1 MTEVR
6 SAGLPSQ
13 KQVIELLDGEFA
25 RAGYEIEDVVIDAD
39 ARPPRITVIA
49 DGDDGLDLDSIA
61 TLSRSASELLDTAD
75 RDSPAPYVLE
85 VTSPGVDRPLT
96 TEKHFRRARGRKVE
110 LTLSDGSQLT
120 GRLGETR
127 DGTVVRRSC
136 ARAAGANFSVREL
149 PLDGI
154 AKAVV
159 QVEFSPPNQRE
170 LELAGQS
177 GKEAASVN
185 IDMAALHAIEA
196 DKGISVDVVVDTI
209 KSALLT
215 AYRHTEGHE
224 ADARIEIDRKTGV
237 VQVMARETD
246 DDGNVLHEWDDTPEG
261 FGRIAATTARQVIL
275 QRLRDAENEK
285 NYGEFSAREGDIV
298 AGVIQRDAAPTPA
311 GSSSSGWA
319 ARPRA
324 PRASSRRPSRCPARR
339 YEHGDRLRCYVVGVS
354 RGAREPLITLSR
366 THPNLVRKLFSLEVP
381 EIADGSVEIVA
392 VAREAG
398 HRSKIA
404 VTSRV
409 PGLNAKG
416 ACIGPMGQRVR
427 NVMSELSGEKID
439 IIDYDEDPARFVA
452 NALSPA
458 KVVSVQRHRR
468 GRPRGAGGRA
478 RLPAVAG
485 DRQGRPER
493 PAGGPADRLA
503 HRHPQRCRCRRGQR
517 AESGRDA
524 QGPVSRLTAVCG
536 RFCQQELGTVDSAVI
551 QRETSAVG
559 RIDSTGRTGADM
571 RRLPEA
577 RAGRRTA
584 SGGRCGDGNGEY
596 AVTVDAARN
605 LPGRGAWLHPD
616 PQCLDAAIRRRAFA
630 RALRITGSPETP
642 GCRSTWSRSEQHSK
656 RLGTRQQNR

>member
-1 MTEVR
+1 M
-6 SAGLPSQ
+6 
-13 KQVIELLDGEFA
+13 
-25 RAGYEIEDVVIDAD
+25 
-39 ARPPRITVIA
+39 
-49 DGDDGLDLDSIA
+49 
-61 TLSRSASELLDTAD
+61 
-75 RDSPAPYVLE
+75 
-85 VTSPGVDRPLT
+85 
-96 TEKHFRRARGRKVE
+96 
-110 LTLSDGSQLT
+110 
-120 GRLGETR
+120 
-127 DGTVVRRSC
+127 
-136 ARAAGANFSVREL
+136 
-149 PLDGI
+149 
-154 AKAVV
+154 
-159 QVEFSPPNQRE
+159 
-170 LELAGQS
+170 
-177 GKEAASVN
+177 N

-246 DDGNVLHEWDDTPEG
+246 EDGNVINEWDDTPEG

-298 AGVIQRDAAPTPA
+298 GGVIQRDSRANARGLVVVRMGSETKGSEGVIPAAEQVP
-311 GSSSSGWA
+311 GE
-319 ARPRA
+319 
-324 PRASSRRPSRCPARR
+324 R
-339 YEHGDRLRCYVVGVS
+339 YEHGDRLRCYVVGVT

-458 KVVSVQRHRR
+458 KVVSVQRDRR
-468 GRPRGAGGRA
+468 GRPRGPRGGA
-478 RLPAVAG
+478 RFPAVAG
-485 DRQGRPER
+485 DRQGGPER
-493 PAGGPADRLA
+493 PPRRPTDRLA
-503 HRHPQRCRCRRGQR
+503 HRHPQRRRCRGGHPAAPR
-517 AESGRDA
+517 RDTRRCA
-524 QGPVSRLTAVCG
+524 RQIVARPAFRSAGAM
-536 RFCQQELGTVDSAVI
+536 TVDSGVI
-551 QRETSAVG
+551 QRETSASPHTKYRMDPYG
-559 RIDSTGRTGADM
+559 RASA
-571 RRLPEA
+571 
-577 RAGRRTA
+577 AG
-584 SGGRCGDGNGEY
+584 SESWPSNCFE
-596 AVTVDAARN
+596 
-605 LPGRGAWLHPD
+605 
-616 PQCLDAAIRRRAFA
+616 
-630 RALRITGSPETP
+630 
-642 GCRSTWSRSEQHSK
+642 WS
-656 RLGTRQQNR
+656 L